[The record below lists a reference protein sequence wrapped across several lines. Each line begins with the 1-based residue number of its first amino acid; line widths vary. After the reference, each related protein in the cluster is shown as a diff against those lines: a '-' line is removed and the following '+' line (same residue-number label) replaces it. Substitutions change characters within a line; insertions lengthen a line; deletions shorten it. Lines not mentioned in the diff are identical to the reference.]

1 MIWSLG
7 LTVYL
12 LSQILGLK
20 NFSHLADKS
29 YFVWLFSN
37 SYSNLTFFFV
47 FVVDIHSLSCYAKNN
62 YKGAVEAMKGGLFIF
77 NLGIDIFLSIKQL
90 VHVDLRSFVSSK
102 QFVSGFVGSQQNLYT
117 SPWDRT
123 RSSSNISHFQ
133 NFCRHCIALLYKLA
147 RLVQNPRFLG
157 KVLTE
162 VHIKRGRIEGK

>member
-1 MIWSLG
+1 MVPG
-7 LTVYL
+7 THCL
-12 LSQILGLK
+12 L
-20 NFSHLADKS
+20 A
-29 YFVWLFSN
+29 FSN
-37 SYSNLTFFFV
+37 IGVEKLFTFSWQIILCLVVFQFIHSFFFV

-133 NFCRHCIALLYKLA
+133 NFCRHCFLNWPGYSRIQGSLA
-147 RLVQNPRFLG
+147 RSLQRF
-157 KVLTE
+157 
-162 VHIKRGRIEGK
+162 I